1 MSHNKKPTHSSSS
14 SQSRP
19 NWRKQPPIQSQPSPN
34 PPPPLPEKKADKA
47 PEYDKIAEAAKT
59 EEESEMEGAMAPT
72 RVMVA
77 VNESSMKGYPHASIS
92 SRRAFQ
98 WTLQK
103 IVRDNV
109 TGFRLLL
116 VHVQVPDEDGFD
128 DMDSIFASPDDF
140 KAMQSREKKRGL
152 HLLEYFVDRCH
163 EIGVACEAWI
173 RKGDP
178 KEVLCREVQRVH
190 PDLLVVGCR
199 GLGPFQRVFLGT
211 VSEFCVK
218 HAECPVITIKRR
230 AEEMPE
236 DPVDD

>member
-1 MSHNKKPTHSSSS
+1 MS
-14 SQSRP
+14 
-19 NWRKQPPIQSQPSPN
+19 
-34 PPPPLPEKKADKA
+34 A
-47 PEYDKIAEAAKT
+47 
-59 EEESEMEGAMAPT
+59 SEPT
-72 RVMVA
+72 RVLIG
-77 VNESSMKGYPHASIS
+77 VNQSSIKGYPHASIS
-92 SRRAFQ
+92 SKGAFE

-103 IVRDNV
+103 IVRDNIS
-109 TGFRLLL
+109 GFKLLFL
-116 VHVQVPDEDGFD
+116 HVQVPDEDGFD

-140 KAMQSREKKRGL
+140 KSMNTREKNEGL
-152 HLLEYFVDRCH
+152 HLLEYFVQRCH

-178 KEVLCREVQRVH
+178 QDIVCHEVKRVR

-199 GLGPFQRVFLGT
+199 GLGPFQRVFVGT

-230 AEEMPE
+230 AEEAPQ